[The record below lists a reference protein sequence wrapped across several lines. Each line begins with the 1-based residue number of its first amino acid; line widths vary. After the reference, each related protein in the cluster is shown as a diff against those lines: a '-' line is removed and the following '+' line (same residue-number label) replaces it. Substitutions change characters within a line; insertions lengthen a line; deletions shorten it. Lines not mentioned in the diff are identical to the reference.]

1 MSKFSQESLQALEYA
16 YLNETEVVG
25 IDSNNYAIS
34 KIRVVAKGQH
44 DLYILEFNGNT
55 IKSEDSNFTEF
66 FGTRSEGNL
75 PRPFKPAIGEGYFC
89 ITPYGIVRDV
99 RTSSSYDI
107 YRTFR
112 TKEDAMQWMKFIES
126 FV

>member
-25 IDSNNYAIS
+25 IDSNNYAVS
-34 KIRVVAKGQH
+34 KIRVIAKGQH
-44 DLYILEFNGNT
+44 NLYILEFNGNT
-55 IKSEDSNFTEF
+55 IKSEDSNFTAF
-66 FGTRSEGNL
+66 FGMKTESDL

-99 RTSSSYDI
+99 RVSSSNDLYC
-107 YRTFR
+107 TFR
-112 TKEDAMQWMKFIES
+112 TKEDAMQWMNFIES

>member
-34 KIRVVAKGQH
+34 KIRVIAKGQH

-66 FGTRSEGNL
+66 FGTKSENL
-75 PRPFKPAIGEGYFC
+75 PRPFKPAIGEGFFC
-89 ITPYGIVRDV
+89 ITPYGIVRDTRV
-99 RTSSSYDI
+99 SSSYGI
-107 YRTFR
+107 YGAFR
-112 TKEDAMQWMKFIES
+112 TEEDALKWMKFIES